1 MITYESL
8 PPSHSKHGQP
18 LLILPRQLLYAV
30 TMTITTVDWE
40 IFTLKIIN
48 FRIKKYFIAR
58 WFYNVARMCFR
69 VFNFRRSREP
79 TKIF

>member
-58 WFYNVARMCFR
+58 WAWWSWLSDQNTDNLSQGPWVD
-69 VFNFRRSREP
+69 SQ
-79 TKIF
+79 